1 MAPPRILLCGDVAGR
16 LNQLFKRVSSVNKAA
31 GPFDAL
37 LCVGQFFPETA
48 DVLEEFNGY
57 IEGRSKVPLPT
68 YFIGDYGAGAPKIL
82 SAASKESGNQGF
94 KMDGL
99 RISDNLYWLKGSGKF
114 TLHGLSVAYLSGRK
128 SESGSQFGTYS
139 QDDVDALRAL
149 AEEPGVIDIFLTYPC
164 GITTRA
170 SASAIPPEISDSS
183 GSDSTVSELVAEIKP
198 RYHIAG
204 SMGVFY
210 DREPYVN
217 ADAAHVTRFL
227 GLASVGNK
235 EKQKFIHAISPTPAA
250 SMSKAELSTKP
261 SNTTLSPYVCVDK
274 TAQTE
279 GSAKRPG
286 DSTSDSQY
294 WRYDASQKRQKHG
307 DGDGDRLCFK
317 FVSSGTC
324 PHGKKCHF
332 RHDEE
337 AMEQCMRGVCFD
349 FLNKGKCERGPDCKF
364 KHNLQDE
371 SDRSRSKAASS
382 TRSRECWF
390 CMSSPNVESH
400 LITSVGEY
408 YYCALAKGPLVPDHV
423 LILPIEHE
431 PNTLSLPSECEEEL
445 ERFQNSLKAYFKKQG
460 KEAVFF
466 EWVFKRGT
474 HANLQVVPIPSA
486 RASSVK
492 NIFDLAAERLGIKF
506 KTIKGRQLLRTQ
518 FDNSCSQ
525 FYVELPGGVILS
537 HSVEE
542 NENFP
547 AQFGREHVLHYYVMY
562 SFINLVS
569 FASLEMF
576 RSRSIFAMEGCNL
589 TNRSRLHNPGKT
601 QASQNLDGTAICK
614 RSLRVLILLP
624 PVRSE
629 TRSIASLQS
638 PEMAQSAKPIS
649 SPVPES
655 MYPTL
660 AFLMLA
666 VGLVVTA
673 GFFMNDVVGVVRC
686 PITPT
691 PFYVGTWGKGLV
703 GVVSR
708 PPKCTIG
715 KNYGATSSRK
725 NLSLAKELT
734 IGAVASVFLGFG
746 SLFLLL
752 SCGVYV

>member
-48 DVLEEFNGY
+48 DGLEEFNGY

-82 SAASKESGNQGF
+82 SAASKESSNQGF

-149 AEEPGVIDIFLTYPC
+149 AEEPGVIDIFLTYPYITNEWPS

-307 DGDGDRLCFK
+307 DGNGDRLCFK

-337 AMEQCMRGVCFD
+337 AMEQYMRGMCFD

-364 KHNLQDE
+364 KHNLHDE

-400 LITSVGEY
+400 LITTVGEY
-408 YYCALAKGPLVPDHV
+408 YYCAIAKGPLVPDHV

-460 KEAVFF
+460 KEPVFF

-506 KTIKGRQLLRTQ
+506 KTIKAGRQLLRTQ

-547 AQFGREHVLHYYVMY
+547 AQFGREVLAGLLNMADRADWR
-562 SFINLVS
+562 NCKL
-569 FASLEMF
+569 
-576 RSRSIFAMEGCNL
+576 SREEEIKTVETFK
-589 TNRSRLHNPGKT
+589 SRFQEYDPT
-601 QASQNLDGTAICK
+601 Q
-614 RSLRVLILLP
+614 
-624 PVRSE
+624 
-629 TRSIASLQS
+629 
-638 PEMAQSAKPIS
+638 
-649 SPVPES
+649 
-655 MYPTL
+655 
-660 AFLMLA
+660 
-666 VGLVVTA
+666 
-673 GFFMNDVVGVVRC
+673 
-686 PITPT
+686 
-691 PFYVGTWGKGLV
+691 
-703 GVVSR
+703 
-708 PPKCTIG
+708 
-715 KNYGATSSRK
+715 
-725 NLSLAKELT
+725 
-734 IGAVASVFLGFG
+734 
-746 SLFLLL
+746 
-752 SCGVYV
+752 